1 MKKFT
6 LLIPTVG
13 LRTGPARLFWAF
25 LWLATTPALALIVD
39 VGEGQ
44 VEEGSLDP
52 PIGWSNVGR
61 RIGGPSSLVYL
72 GNRWVITAA
81 HVGAG
86 IVEIGDQRYDPVAG
100 SPTTLLNADGSEA
113 DLVLFQLARDPG
125 IPAIRVA
132 ERSPRIGQDVTLI
145 GMGAMRGMPITIDSG
160 KELIDG
166 FMWKASSERRWGS
179 NRVAG
184 PVGFVRHADGH
195 TAAFPLV
202 FEPIDDPLSS
212 EQEAMAGHGD
222 SGGGVFSLVDA
233 LRPELGW
240 NVSGIM
246 FSIQNPGKAPTRS
259 SLYGGVTLAADLA
272 TYHEQISRITG
283 LGCSTL
289 GQQEL
294 GEGID
299 FGSVADCAQ
308 AQSDPTRHLTQ
319 QSALRWLWGPA
330 IALIIVAAALGW
342 RASQKNQSR

>member
-1 MKKFT
+1 MKKFA
-6 LLIPTVG
+6 LLIHTVG
-13 LRTGPARLFWAF
+13 LRTGPALLFWTF
-25 LWLATTPALALIVD
+25 LLMSTTPALALVVD
-39 VGEGQ
+39 VDDGQ
-44 VEEGSLDP
+44 GEEGALDP

-100 SPTTLLNADGSEA
+100 SPRILLNADGSEA
-113 DLVLFQLARDPG
+113 DLVLFQLARDPE

-145 GMGAMRGMPITIDSG
+145 GMGAMRGAPITIDSG
-160 KELIDG
+160 KKLLDG
-166 FMWKASSERRWGS
+166 FMWEANSKRRWGT

-184 PVGFVRHADGH
+184 PVGFVQHADGH

-212 EQEAMAGHGD
+212 AQEAMAGHGD
-222 SGGGVFSLVDA
+222 SGGGVISLVDA

-240 NVSGIM
+240 NLSGIM
-246 FSIQNPGKAPTRS
+246 FSIQNPGKAPARS

-272 TYHEQISRITG
+272 TYHEQINRITG
-283 LGCSTL
+283 LGCAAL

-308 AQSDPTRHLTQ
+308 SQSDPTRHLTQ
-319 QSALRWLWGPA
+319 QSALRWLWVPA
-330 IALIIVAAALGW
+330 ITLIIVAAALGW
-342 RASQKNQSR
+342 RAMRKHQSP